1 MSTHKCCV
9 YTPTHT
15 HIPASAHIS
24 AYSKYC
30 QVATFDDNVYT
41 FKITL
46 KKEKMK
52 SQMCRRLE
60 LREAAALTAIEK
72 K

>member
-15 HIPASAHIS
+15 QIPASAHIS
-24 AYSKYC
+24 AYSKSC

-41 FKITL
+41 FKIT
-46 KKEKMK
+46 KMK
-52 SQMCRRLE
+52 CQMCRRLE